1 MTRDEAIQLVDQRE
15 SEARHRF
22 EQLRHEMT
30 GRAAA
35 AADLVHTGEA

>member
-1 MTRDEAIQLVDQRE
+1 MVDQRE

-30 GRAAA
+30 GRAGTADLAA
-35 AADLVHTGEA
+35 AGQA

>member
-1 MTRDEAIQLVDQRE
+1 LVDDRE

-22 EQLRHEMT
+22 EALRREMT

-35 AADLVHTGEA
+35 ANFVRKDSGEI